1 MTMTTYMLG
10 VDIGTTSTKA
20 VLFTKNGKVKSQH
33 AVEYPLYTPEMG
45 AAEQDPDEILEAVAV
60 SIRETILK
68 SGIDTTELSHV
79 SFSAAMHSLIAV
91 NEAGNPLTKSIT
103 WADQRSEKWAKKIK
117 NEWNGHEI
125 YMRTGTPIH
134 PMSPLAKLVWLRNEH
149 PETFEKASKFISIKE
164 YVFHKLFGEYVVDHS
179 IASATGMLNLE
190 NLNWDTGA
198 LGVAGVT
205 PGKLSRLVP
214 TTEIITGLQP
224 EWAVKLGLHAD
235 VKFVVGANDGVLS
248 NLGVNAVQPGVVA
261 LTIGTSGA
269 IRTVADKPV
278 TDPKGR
284 TFCYALTENHWVIGG
299 PVNNG
304 GMIMRWLRDEFC
316 QAEVEEAKALGVD
329 PYDVITAKIA
339 QVKAGSEGVL
349 FHPYLTGERAPLWNG
364 NARGSFYGLGIH
376 HKREHMMRAV
386 LEGINLNLYTVLLA
400 LEEIIGIPE
409 KIHATGGF
417 ARSEVWCQMLSNIFN
432 QEVSIPESVESS
444 CLGAAV
450 LGLYALGEIDS
461 FDVMNEMVGTTNGY
475 EPDQAEVEVYKE
487 LTPLFI
493 RLSRLYEQEFDAVV
507 AFQQRK

>member
-1 MTMTTYMLG
+1 MKTYMLG

-20 VLFTKNGKVKSQH
+20 VLFTKDGKVKSQH

-45 AAEQDPDEILEAVAV
+45 AAEQDPNEILEAVTI
-60 SIRETILK
+60 SIREAVTLG
-68 SGIDTTELSHV
+68 GIDLEELSHI
-79 SFSAAMHSLIAV
+79 SFSAAMHSVIAV
-91 NEAGNPLTKSIT
+91 DQDGRPLTKSIT

-117 NEWNGHEI
+117 NEWNGYEI
-125 YMRTGTPIH
+125 YRKTGTPIH
-134 PMSPLAKLVWLRNEH
+134 PMSPLVKLVWLRHEH
-149 PETFEKASKFISIKE
+149 PEIFHATNKFISIKE
-164 YVFHKLFGEYVVDHS
+164 FVFHQFFGEYVVDHS

-190 NLNWDTGA
+190 KLDWDESA
-198 LGVAGVT
+198 LAVAEVT
-205 PGKLSRLVP
+205 VDKFSRLVP
-214 TTEIITGLQP
+214 TTEVMSGLLP
-224 EWAVKLGLHAD
+224 EWAEKLGLTTD
-235 VKFVVGANDGVLS
+235 TKFVIGANDGVLS

-269 IRTVADKPV
+269 IRTVADRPV

-316 QAEVEEAKALGVD
+316 QREVEEAAKLGVD
-329 PYDVITAKIA
+329 PYGVMTQKIA
-339 QVKAGSEGVL
+339 QVKPGAEGVL

-417 ARSEVWCQMLSNIFN
+417 ARSEVWCQMLANIFN

-450 LGLYALGEIDS
+450 LGMYALGEIDS
-461 FDVMNEMVGTTNGY
+461 FDVMNDMVGTTNGY
-475 EPDQAEVEVYKE
+475 VPDKKEVDVYKK

-507 AFQQRK
+507 EFQKEVK